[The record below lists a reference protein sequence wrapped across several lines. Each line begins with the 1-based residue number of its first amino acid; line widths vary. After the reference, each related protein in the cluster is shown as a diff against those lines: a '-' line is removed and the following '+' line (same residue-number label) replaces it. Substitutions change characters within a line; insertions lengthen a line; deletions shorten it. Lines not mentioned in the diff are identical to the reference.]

1 MQIVVRQISGLGNQ
15 LFQYA
20 AGRYYAKHFGASMR
34 LAIDP
39 PKNAHSYGSP
49 RPFLLSH
56 FSIAAPYSELTREER
71 LILAR
76 RRLLLPAA
84 GVYRRMKRVQVFRET
99 ADDRYTF
106 MGDPALRTGVETLYL
121 VGYWQSQEIV
131 SRVAAELREEF
142 SFKAAPAGRDLD
154 VLNRIQ
160 ACGENAVS
168 LHVRRG
174 DYTLAAEGN
183 IALPLEYYDRAI
195 AYFRE
200 RLEKPVFFI
209 FSDDIPFMRE
219 NLPPGIEAVFVD
231 HNDNASSHQDM
242 RLMAACRHHI
252 IANSSFSW
260 WGAWLNP
267 RADKL
272 VFAPKYWHLTA
283 ESYFPGLY
291 PAGWTIGEFAPRPG
305 SR

>member
-1 MQIVVRQISGLGNQ
+1 MQVVVRQISGLGNQ

-20 AGRYYAKHFGASMR
+20 AGRYYAKRFAASMR

-39 PKNAHSYGSP
+39 PRSAHSYGSP

-56 FSIAAPYSELTREER
+56 FCITAPYFELTGEER

-76 RRLLLPAA
+76 RRFLQPAA
-84 GVYRRMKRVQVFRET
+84 AAYQRIRRIQVFREEV
-99 ADDRYTF
+99 AARYTF
-106 MGDPALRTGVETLYL
+106 PGDPILRDSVERLYL
-121 VGYWQSQEIV
+121 AGYWQAQEIA
-131 SRVAAELREEF
+131 SRVAPELREEF
-142 SFKAAPAGRDLD
+142 RFRAAPSGRNLEVLD
-154 VLNRIQ
+154 QIQ
-160 ACGENAVS
+160 SQGENAVS

-183 IALPLEYYDRAI
+183 IALPLAYYDRAI
-195 AYFRE
+195 DFFRE
-200 RLEKPVFFI
+200 RLDKPVFFV
-209 FSDDIPFMRE
+209 FSDDIPFTRQH
-219 NLPPGIEAVFVD
+219 LPPGIEAVFVD
-231 HNDNASSHQDM
+231 HNGDASSHEDM
-242 RLMAACRHHI
+242 RLMSACRHHI

-283 ESYFPGLY
+283 GSYFPGLY
-291 PAGWTIGEFAPRPG
+291 PTDWIIGEFEPRPG
-305 SR
+305 TR